1 MLGTPFGRWCAM
13 ASSWRARGVLP
24 VLPQNPSRD
33 TRRRMETKLAKRRML
48 AATQGTRDE
57 WAMSETGGGDEK
69 CRTWAGPGTLCPTP
83 TDGAGFQN
91 KPEKQEML
99 TTPGQQPFPK
109 EPASQ
114 RRSVAPSSVALSQ
127 EDDPPWQ
134 RGTCPSRQGTLASF
148 DARTRP
154 AVKKTSSYGVPRYYL
169 VPDHGC
175 SERCLFSVACSAGR
189 HLATGKAW
197 ESLGNQKP
205 PLDGDSGP

>member
-1 MLGTPFGRWCAM
+1 MGSADPADLTDPIRLQ
-13 ASSWRARGVLP
+13 RGVPSSRPGDPGPRSAAGHTPPGPWGPGALGSWGARESLQSLVRDGFLVAGAGVLS

-48 AATQGTRDE
+48 AAAQGTRDE

-114 RRSVAPSSVALSQ
+114 RRSVAPRALHCRKRTTPLAANLPIKVRHAGQFRCPDPAGSE
-127 EDDPPWQ
+127 ED
-134 RGTCPSRQGTLASF
+134 
-148 DARTRP
+148 
-154 AVKKTSSYGVPRYYL
+154 
-169 VPDHGC
+169 
-175 SERCLFSVACSAGR
+175 
-189 HLATGKAW
+189 
-197 ESLGNQKP
+197 
-205 PLDGDSGP
+205 